1 MNAIKKFIKKYKQPI
16 RAFLG
21 WFGGIMVQVVAVGP
35 DTMMTWDKKRWALG
49 LFAAA
54 IPGIVGLMRGGENN
68 PTDEELYEKVRAV
81 KKARA
86 AEGVEVTDPGT
97 PLPKP

>member
-1 MNAIKKFIKKYKQPI
+1 MTVLKKLFKKYKQPI

-21 WFGGIMVQVVAVGP
+21 WLGGIMVQVVAVGP
-35 DTMMTWDKKRWALG
+35 DTMMGWDTKRWALG

-54 IPGIVGLMRGGENN
+54 IPGIVGGIRGGENN
-68 PTDEELYEKVRAV
+68 PTDEELYEKVHSV

-86 AEGVEVTDPGT
+86 VQGLEVTDPNGIQ
-97 PLPKP
+97 LKP